1 MRRSIAVVAAMV
13 ALSLGLIA
21 SQPAAADGGHKPNYK
36 YAQGRG
42 YGQGYGQ
49 GYGHRYR
56 HGRTPV
62 VYRHAPYWQRHG
74 VHRRRGDGDNFLAAV
89 GIIAGAKVAAAYLQG
104 PPVQQTTVIYA
115 APQPRPCYQVMVPV
129 SDPYGRV
136 YYAPQLQCY

>member
-21 SQPAAADGGHKPNYK
+21 SQPAAAGGGQKPSYK
-36 YAQGRG
+36 YA
-42 YGQGYGQ
+42 Q